1 MVERSSRCTAFKT
14 VPLGYCE
21 ASKQTLL
28 LLRRYLPEMSLA
40 ENINLPPSLLSRFD
54 LVYLVLD
61 SRLVCHVTLFSRNNA
76 A

>member
-1 MVERSSRCTAFKT
+1 M
-14 VPLGYCE
+14 
-21 ASKQTLL
+21 LL

-61 SRLVCHVTLFSRNNA
+61 SRWVGVSYNVM
-76 A
+76 